1 MQIFINFHLKQ
12 TRRQLDQKKKKKKK
26 ERLNTSKTDE
36 GSKLS
41 QEQYQKLK

>member
-12 TRRQLDQKKKKKKK
+12 TRRQLDQKKKKKK